1 MKTEADH
8 VFSVDLVHC
17 SWESQVHNLAKFTL
31 KLGPTA
37 LFTYLKIIL
46 LQYF

>member
-1 MKTEADH
+1 MKRKKMRVC
-8 VFSVDLVHC
+8 VFSVSYGSQDL
-17 SWESQVHNLAKFTL
+17 QVRISVNFSL
-31 KLGPTA
+31 KLSLMA